1 MMKTLRSAAEET
13 AAVLSA
19 AGIEDPEFEA
29 AVLLEDIGGA
39 SPAKVQLSREEELP
53 EERAAAVAAAAKRR
67 SEGYPL
73 QYIIGS
79 WDFYGRRF
87 ACGEGVI
94 IPRQETEL
102 LCECVIKY
110 FAKRKPPRIVDL
122 CSGTGCIAVTL
133 AKEIPGASVTAV
145 ELYDKA
151 FAYLERNNAAFGGCV
166 SAVKGDALLP
176 FGEFDCVVSNP
187 PYVAGTEMAGL
198 QKEVLAEPKTALFG
212 GEDGL
217 DFYRSIA
224 KNWFE
229 HIAPGGFIAFEIG
242 DTQGRA
248 VEAILKENGYYG
260 VSVWEDYAGLDR
272 IVTAMKK

>member
-1 MMKTLRSAAEET
+1 MSTAREILKKTEQTLA
-13 AAVLSA
+13 A

-29 AVLLEDIGGA
+29 GVLLEDIGGQA
-39 SPAKVQLSREEELP
+39 PAAVQLCPETELS
-53 EERAAAVAAAAKRR
+53 EERAAAVAKAAKRR

-87 ACGEGVI
+87 ACGEGVL
-94 IPRQETEL
+94 IPRAETEL

-110 FAKRKPPRIVDL
+110 FAKRPAPRIVDL
-122 CSGTGCIAVTL
+122 CSGTGCIAITL
-133 AKEIPGASVTAV
+133 AKEIPGAKVTAV
-145 ELYDKA
+145 ELYDGAMK
-151 FAYLERNNAAFGGCV
+151 YLEQNNAAFGSCV
-166 SAVKGDALLP
+166 SAVQGDALVP

-187 PYVAGTEMAGL
+187 PYVAAKEMPTL
-198 QKEVLAEPKTALFG
+198 QREVLAEPETALLG

-217 DFYRSIA
+217 DFYRAIA
-224 KNWFE
+224 KNWYE

-242 DTQGRA
+242 ETQGRA
-248 VEAILKENGYYG
+248 VENLLKENGYYG

-272 IVTAMKK
+272 IVTAMKR